1 MMYHAKNFSVPFAPQ
16 RAQNNEHASNIGAID
31 GSNINNPANPVGGGK
46 QRLRWTS
53 DLHNRFV
60 DAIAQLGGPDS
71 GYSVLCRV
79 LVIVVR
85 LDALPKLPSAQML
98 CTDGIKMKDLHS
110 MCCILVVYYLN
121 ALHMSHMC
129 IKLEA

>member
-16 RAQNNEHASNIGAID
+16 RAQNNEHASNIGAI
-31 GSNINNPANPVGGGK
+31 GGTNISNPANPVGSGK

-71 GYSVLCRV
+71 GYSILCWVLD
-79 LVIVVR
+79 IVVGVN
-85 LDALPKLPSAQML
+85 ALHKLPSAQMF
-98 CTDGIKMKDLHS
+98 CTDGLKIKEY
-110 MCCILVVYYLN
+110 IN
-121 ALHMSHMC
+121 
-129 IKLEA
+129 